1 MPARQR
7 SPRRYKLC
15 LNSHGKTYWTDYY
28 IESGR
33 VTVEAV
39 SKDGTIV
46 KKSTHIG
53 TSAELTARELLSKLV
68 SAGQVQESRW

>member
-7 SPRRYKLC
+7 SPRRFRLC
-15 LNSHGKTYWTDYY
+15 LNSHGKTYWAEYY
-28 IESGR
+28 VERGR

-39 SKDGTIV
+39 SKDGSIE

-53 TSAELTARELLSKLV
+53 TSAELSARELLSELV